1 MNHDIS
7 GYLCPAGTTCGWGVS
22 QSAVGARC
30 IRQATHF
37 GGHCKP
43 PQPAR
48 GNSELNVIW
57 LVDTSSLLMA
67 NSVIVGCQ
75 RACFGTSP
83 TSVGGTVE
91 MALNGALNAPFGGR
105 VLYDAISGGQKQP
118 EQ

>member
-1 MNHDIS
+1 
-7 GYLCPAGTTCGWGVS
+7 
-22 QSAVGARC
+22 
-30 IRQATHF
+30 
-37 GGHCKP
+37 
-43 PQPAR
+43 
-48 GNSELNVIW
+48 
-57 LVDTSSLLMA
+57 MA